1 MFSCEFCE
9 IFKSTIFYRTPL
21 VAASGYSTA
30 ENFTYS
36 EEKIFYKTKNV
47 FVSFFKNWTI
57 QLLILSFYIIYI
69 CCSIKIGK
77 HEKVQSGQ
85 QRSKQ
90 THETEVLILFLFL
103 FSPWFFIA
111 SSGVDNFLTISKM
124 LIISAMLKIDD
135 STVSKCYQSLD
146 YKSVCSACS
155 LRINFDIDLSVCEG
169 TWILVS
175 GGTISPLGCLLL
187 CF

>member
-1 MFSCEFCE
+1 MKKKYSIRLKMFSFHSSKIER
-9 IFKSTIFYRTPL
+9 SNYWYYL
-21 VAASGYSTA
+21 
-30 ENFTYS
+30 FTS
-36 EEKIFYKTKNV
+36 
-47 FVSFFKNWTI
+47 
-57 QLLILSFYIIYI
+57 YI
-69 CCSIKIGK
+69 CCSIKIWK
-77 HEKVQSGQ
+77 HGKVQSGQ

-90 THETEVLILFLFL
+90 THEIQVLIWFLFL

-124 LIISAMLKIDD
+124 SLISAMLKIDD

-146 YKSVCSACS
+146 YKSVRSTYS